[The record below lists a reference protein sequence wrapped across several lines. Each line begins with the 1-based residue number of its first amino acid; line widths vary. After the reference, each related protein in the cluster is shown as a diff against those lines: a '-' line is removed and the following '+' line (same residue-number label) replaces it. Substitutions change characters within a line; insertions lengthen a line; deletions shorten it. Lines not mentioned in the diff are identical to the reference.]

1 MAAIEVR
8 SSAIDGRGVFARAPI
23 PAGTRVTEYTGEV
36 ISEAEGD
43 RRYDDRRMDRH
54 HTFLFALSD
63 GRCIDGGVGGNEARF
78 INHSCD
84 PNCEA
89 VEEDGHIF
97 IEALRDIA
105 PGEELTYD
113 YAYEWEDGDD
123 VRASFYRCGCGTP
136 ACRSTIL
143 TRS

>member
-8 SSAIDGRGVFARAPI
+8 TSSIDGRGVFARAPI
-23 PAGTRVTEYTGEV
+23 RAGKRIAEYTGELITEV
-36 ISEAEGD
+36 EAD
-43 RRYDDRRMDRH
+43 RRYDDRGMDRH

-63 GRCIDGGVGGNEARF
+63 GRCIDGAVGGNEARF

-89 VEEDGHIF
+89 VEEDGRIF

-113 YAYEWEDGDD
+113 YAYAWEDGDD
-123 VRASFYRCGCGTP
+123 ALVSFYRCGCGAP
-136 ACRSTIL
+136 GCRSTIL